1 MAQSTDTTTPAASN
15 IEKKADT
22 SSVVAQNVSDNNKE
36 DEKKPD
42 AKQDKVKVA
51 KKIVKDMERWAKQLN
66 QKKENAFQAVQ
77 SVSSADEAERVQ
89 PITIPKPSQM
99 PLSRSGYADVGFTI
113 LENRDTRTVKNNTVD
128 STQSNVLNKILPY
141 ASDSDDP
148 ADQSASNSSALSDKD
163 LIDFDKLACLLCK
176 RAFQSL
182 DILNKHIKM
191 SNLHKENLK
200 TFGLNNQNGNGSS
213 AAALEYRDRA
223 KERRLKYGEVDPPPP
238 NRSRERFEK
247 EMRKQ
252 NAQMQKQASNNLAS
266 TPIDG
271 SNLGNRLLQR
281 MGWTEGQ
288 GLGKK
293 NQGRTDIIEV
303 KTSFNNPI
311 LILKDFL
318 IRVFYYFRLKVE
330 LQVLD

>member
-1 MAQSTDTTTPAASN
+1 MAQSTDTTTPAASTN
-15 IEKKADT
+15 EKKSDT
-22 SSVVAQNVSDNNKE
+22 SSVAAPNVIDNNKE
-36 DEKKPD
+36 GEKKPD

-77 SVSSADEAERVQ
+77 SVSSADEAVQ
-89 PITIPKPSQM
+89 PITIPKPTQI

-113 LENRDTRTVKNNTVD
+113 MENRDTRTVKNNTVD

-148 ADQSASNSSALSDKD
+148 ADQQFASNSNALSDKD
-163 LIDFDKLACLLCK
+163 FIDFDKLACLLCK

-191 SNLHKENLK
+191 SNLHKENLQK
-200 TFGLNNQNGNGSS
+200 LGSNSQNGNGSS
-213 AAALEYRDRA
+213 ASALEYRDRA

-252 NAQMQKQASNNLAS
+252 TAQMQKQASNNLAS

-288 GLGKK
+288 GLGKT
-293 NQGRTDIIEV
+293 NQGRTNIIEV
-303 KTSFNNPI
+303 KK
-311 LILKDFL
+311 L
-318 IRVFYYFRLKVE
+318 Y
-330 LQVLD
+330 